1 MSICFART
9 NDHFAC
15 VTGNFGSIVR
25 ALRSLGGYKM
35 RNAILRRLADLGD
48 LVLVGPRALEEAAI
62 ATDDLVRAISGEPFK
77 GTVAE
82 YDRVVGQRRIGQA
95 DSHARLRHR
104 LLEQQ
109 ARRAVEGIWGIEF
122 GAGRAKRLTQGVR
135 RNFRH
140 PVDLI
145 RLLTTCRLCA
155 SGYQHQNSGCREV
168 PEWRGW
174 RTSAGGQPRRF
185 QQPFGGRV
193 ERPAALLERT
203 ISCV

>member
-25 ALRSLGGYKM
+25 ALRSLGGYTI
-35 RNAILRRLADLGD
+35 RSAILRRLADLGD
-48 LVLVGPRALEEAAI
+48 LVLVGPRTLEEAAI
-62 ATDDLVRAISGEPFK
+62 ATDDLVRAISGEPFE

-82 YDRVVGQRRIGQA
+82 HDRVVGQRRVGQA
-95 DSHARLRHR
+95 DRHARLRHR

-109 ARRAVEGIWGIEF
+109 PRGAIEGIGGIEF
-122 GAGRAKRLTQGVR
+122 GAGRAKRLAQGVR

-140 PVDLI
+140 PVGLI
-145 RLLTTCRLCA
+145 RLLATCRLCA

-168 PEWRGW
+168 PEMCGFRPQSEA
-174 RTSAGGQPRRF
+174 RSAPSSSPSALASKGL
-185 QQPFGGRV
+185 
-193 ERPAALLERT
+193 AAVFL
-203 ISCV
+203 